1 MCHTHAKHWM
11 ECAGRHCS
19 NWVVKKCSIIP
30 RFLISPPDPLLVHRR
45 RGGMGE
51 KRRLRTGDRKLYDW
65 SIDKWWPIIFPVSS
79 SLGANSKMIL
89 LCMSGRSSLLTSPLY
104 SHHHHPAHTVYCTD
118 APQVPTVCRARSPC
132 YLALDGIW
140 SLGSIIAI
148 IILVFSCCSL
158 VRTQQIIS
166 IIIPILV
173 QHTTTKAMAYS
184 NNYLPHHLGR
194 HLPSNSFIISQ
205 LNPAD
210 QSIWS
215 IPSLLVVLLFF
226 SDPI

>member
-1 MCHTHAKHWM
+1 MGRNGGSELGIENCMIDQSISGDQSSFPCRRHW
-11 ECAGRHCS
+11 GL
-19 NWVVKKCSIIP
+19 IP
-30 RFLISPPDPLLVHRR
+30 R
-45 RGGMGE
+45 
-51 KRRLRTGDRKLYDW
+51 W
-65 SIDKWWPIIFPVSS
+65 SSYVC
-79 SLGANSKMIL
+79 LAAV
-89 LCMSGRSSLLTSPLY
+89 RY
-104 SHHHHPAHTVYCTD
+104 SHLLFIHITIIQHNTVYCTA

-166 IIIPILV
+166 IIILILV

>member
-89 LCMSGRSSLLTSPLY
+89 CMSGRSSLLTSPLY
-104 SHHHHPAHTVYCTD
+104 SHHHHHPAQHGLLYWCSPGTHCLPCSFTLLFGAGWDLIIGLNYCYYYSCF
-118 APQVPTVCRARSPC
+118 QLLFPC
-132 YLALDGIW
+132 
-140 SLGSIIAI
+140 
-148 IILVFSCCSL
+148 
-158 VRTQQIIS
+158 
-166 IIIPILV
+166 P
-173 QHTTTKAMAYS
+173 
-184 NNYLPHHLGR
+184 
-194 HLPSNSFIISQ
+194 
-205 LNPAD
+205 NPAD
-210 QSIWS
+210 HQHHH
-215 IPSLLVVLLFF
+215 PPPRTTYDDEGDGLFK
-226 SDPI
+226 

>member
-45 RGGMGE
+45 GGGMGE

-104 SHHHHPAHTVYCTD
+104 SHHHHPAQHGLLYCSPGTHCLPCSFTLLFGWMGSD
-118 APQVPTVCRARSPC
+118 HWAQLLLLLFLFSAVVPLSKPSRSSASSSSSSSYNIRRRRRWP
-132 YLALDGIW
+132 IQ
-140 SLGSIIAI
+140 I
-148 IILVFSCCSL
+148 IISRIILAVIFH
-158 VRTQQIIS
+158 RT
-166 IIIPILV
+166 L
-173 QHTTTKAMAYS
+173 
-184 NNYLPHHLGR
+184 
-194 HLPSNSFIISQ
+194 
-205 LNPAD
+205 
-210 QSIWS
+210 
-215 IPSLLVVLLFF
+215 LLFLN
-226 SDPI
+226 